1 MALNRIKDFDPNYR
15 DHFNGDDVKNLDVY
29 SGTERIGSVD
39 DVLVD
44 DEGRFRYL
52 VINTGAWIFG
62 KKVLLPIGRA
72 QIDYT
77 AHRVNANGL
86 TRQQAE
92 NLPEFS
98 EEMLTGYDYDY
109 EEQVRSVYRPTAT
122 MDTAGMGAMGTAGMG
137 VPEMGS
143 LDAAGAVDTS
153 ATIDA
158 DYRNERAMTAPATFD
173 RESYAYDQEPHL
185 FEMNDRD
192 HQNLRLY
199 EERLVA
205 NKRREKTGEVTVGKR
220 VETET
225 ARVAVP
231 YDKERVVIERVS
243 PRDAVT
249 PVAPGE
255 ATFNEGEVA
264 RIEVYEETPE
274 IRKEA
279 FVREEVQVRKVVDHD
294 TANAEEQIRR
304 EELDIKTDG
313 RPVVENPNAVENRPM

>member
-72 QIDYT
+72 QIDHPT
-77 AHRVNANGL
+77 HRVNANGL
-86 TRQQAE
+86 SRQQAE

-98 EEMLTGYDYDY
+98 EEMLTGYDHDY
-109 EEQVRSVYRPTAT
+109 EEQVRSVYRPTIRESS
-122 MDTAGMGAMGTAGMG
+122 G
-137 VPEMGS
+137 VTPLE
-143 LDAAGAVDTS
+143 AAGAVNTS
-153 ATIDA
+153 AALDA
-158 DYRNERAMTAPATFD
+158 DYRNERAMDAPAYFD
-173 RESYAYDQEPHL
+173 RDSYTYDQEPNL
-185 FEMNDRD
+185 FELNDQD

-199 EERLVA
+199 EERLIA

-231 YDKERVVIERVS
+231 YDKERVVIERVASGES
-243 PRDAVT
+243 PTV
-249 PVAPGE
+249 VAPGE
-255 ATFNEGEVA
+255 ASFQAGEVA
-264 RIEVYEETPE
+264 RIEVYEETPD

-313 RPVVENPNAVENRPM
+313 SPIVENPNPIESRPM